1 MNSTTLWETRST
13 AITELMKKQE
23 LIHMHALLVEV
34 AEEVT
39 DEHFAREMPEYG
51 AVAARPTS
59 LHRPKAD
66 HEAAIQALA
75 AGILETI
82 EVDRPTAVGISH

>member
-1 MNSTTLWETRST
+1 
-13 AITELMKKQE
+13 MKKQE
-23 LIHMHALLVEV
+23 LIHMHALLVEL

-39 DEHFAREMPEYG
+39 DVQFAREMPAYE
-51 AVAARPTS
+51 AVTARPTS

-75 AGILETI
+75 AGILKRI
-82 EVDRPTAVGISH
+82 EPEQPSPVGISH

>member
-1 MNSTTLWETRST
+1 
-13 AITELMKKQE
+13 MKKQE

-39 DEHFAREMPEYG
+39 DGEFARKMPAYEG
-51 AVAARPTS
+51 VSARPTS

-75 AGILETI
+75 AGIIDII
-82 EVDRPTAVGISH
+82 EPEQPSVVGISH

>member
-1 MNSTTLWETRST
+1 
-13 AITELMKKQE
+13 MKKQE

-34 AEEVT
+34 AADVT
-39 DEHFAREMPEYG
+39 DHDVTREIPAYE
-51 AVAARPTS
+51 AATVRPTS

-82 EVDRPTAVGISH
+82 ETERQSAVGISH